1 MVVNQEQGGE
11 GGGGKVQCI
20 LISRAQE
27 GAGRPAASAPV
38 PASCPHGEK
47 TTTPSTTTAGPL
59 REQNGT
65 PKAPVVQNGIPKS
78 ASVVQNGGTPK
89 IPVVQNG
96 TPKTYSSV
104 ANGNA
109 KTSSTVSNG
118 TAKVNDGGFV
128 DVFKDVKFQCRPLT
142 RTGGEEKK
150 GMQEI
155 SLLQYDKMDRKERIK
170 TGYSLGERGK
180 GGRFSFCYYAIESC
194 EQCRGFV
201 IFLVR
206 IRICTTDLRIRTHI
220 QILLFPL
227 MADEMPTK
235 NK

>member
-47 TTTPSTTTAGPL
+47 TPASSTTTAGPL

-65 PKAPVVQNGIPKS
+65 PKAAPVVPNGIPKS
-78 ASVVQNGGTPK
+78 ASVVHNGTPK

-96 TPKTYSSV
+96 TPKT
-104 ANGNA
+104 
-109 KTSSTVSNG
+109 SSTVANG
-118 TAKVNDGGFV
+118 TAKANDGGFV

-170 TGYSLGERGK
+170 TGYSLGELGK
-180 GGRFSFCYYAIESC
+180 EDVFHFSAMRLKAASS
-194 EQCRGFV
+194 V
-201 IFLVR
+201 V
-206 IRICTTDLRIRTHI
+206 D
-220 QILLFPL
+220 P
-227 MADEMPTK
+227 
-235 NK
+235 

>member
-65 PKAPVVQNGIPKS
+65 PKAPVVQNGSPKS
-78 ASVVQNGGTPK
+78 ASAVQNGTPK
-89 IPVVQNG
+89 IPAVQNG
-96 TPKTYSSV
+96 TPKTSSSV
-104 ANGNA
+104 ANG
-109 KTSSTVSNG
+109 
-118 TAKVNDGGFV
+118 TAKANDGGFV

-170 TGYSLGERGK
+170 TGYSLGK
-180 GGRFSFCYYAIESC
+180 
-194 EQCRGFV
+194 V
-201 IFLVR
+201 KKV
-206 IRICTTDLRIRTHI
+206 
-220 QILLFPL
+220 
-227 MADEMPTK
+227 TK
-235 NK
+235 

>member
-78 ASVVQNGGTPK
+78 ASVVHNGTPK

-96 TPKTYSSV
+96 TPKT
-104 ANGNA
+104 
-109 KTSSTVSNG
+109 SSTVANG
-118 TAKVNDGGFV
+118 TAKANDGGFV

-170 TGYSLGERGK
+170 TGYSLGEREK
-180 GGRFSFCYYAIESC
+180 GGLFSFCYDAIVKLLAVLWI
-194 EQCRGFV
+194 RG
-201 IFLVR
+201 IFG
-206 IRICTTDLRIRTHI
+206 TDPDPHHR
-220 QILLFPL
+220 
-227 MADEMPTK
+227 PTDPDPHPDSGFSVNGGRVA
-235 NK
+235 NKK

>member
-27 GAGRPAASAPV
+27 GAGRPVASAPV

-47 TTTPSTTTAGPL
+47 TTTPSTSAAGPL

-65 PKAPVVQNGIPKS
+65 PKSPVVQNGIPKS
-78 ASVVQNGGTPK
+78 ASVVQNGTPK

-96 TPKTYSSV
+96 TPKTSSTV
-104 ANGNA
+104 ANGTPKA
-109 KTSSTVSNG
+109 S
-118 TAKVNDGGFV
+118 DGGFV

-170 TGYSLGERGK
+170 TGYSLGEQDVFHLAMQLK
-180 GGRFSFCYYAIESC
+180 AASS
-194 EQCRGFV
+194 V
-201 IFLVR
+201 M
-206 IRICTTDLRIRTHI
+206 D
-220 QILLFPL
+220 P
-227 MADEMPTK
+227 
-235 NK
+235 